1 MTEINN
7 NNARPCAG
15 TGVTVSAKK
24 SFLEKYVLP
33 VALKIAGQK
42 HVLSVRDGIIL
53 NMPFMLIGSFFLIF
67 AYLPVPGYPQLM
79 TDLFGATWQSKLL
92 YPVKATYD
100 IMAIISSFGIAY
112 RLAEKYRTID
122 PLTSGAVSLV
132 AFIMTIPQNIMFT
145 PPSGG
150 PAEFVKGVLPMGQI
164 GSQGLFVAILIA
176 LLSTEIYRFIS
187 NRNLVIRMP
196 EGVPPAVAKS
206 FLALVP
212 GFCVLAVVLALRL
225 LVEATPFGDIN
236 TMITDLVGIP
246 MSHIGGSLPG
256 MIVSVILIG
265 ILWTLGLHGDTIVL
279 VFIRPVWLT
288 NMSENL
294 AAFQNGLPIPHI
306 ITQQFYDL
314 WIAPGGTGAL
324 LGLVIFMLIRSRSVQ
339 MKQLGKIAA
348 PGSLFNISEPMV
360 FGIPLVM
367 NPYLVVPFILTPVV
381 LVIVS
386 YTAMATG
393 LVAPPA
399 GIALPF
405 TTPII
410 VSGYLATGGHVSGS
424 ILQIVNLAIS
434 LVMYYPFFRVWDNL
448 KFREEQQAN
457 QAAVSAPAEAVS
469 ERSTV

>member
-1 MTEINN
+1 M
-7 NNARPCAG
+7 
-15 TGVTVSAKK
+15 
-24 SFLEKYVLP
+24 
-33 VALKIAGQK
+33 
-42 HVLSVRDGIIL
+42 
-53 NMPFMLIGSFFLIF
+53 
-67 AYLPVPGYPQLM
+67 
-79 TDLFGATWQSKLL
+79 
-92 YPVKATYD
+92 
-100 IMAIISSFGIAY
+100 
-112 RLAEKYRTID
+112 
-122 PLTSGAVSLV
+122 
-132 AFIMTIPQNIMFT
+132 
-145 PPSGG
+145 
-150 PAEFVKGVLPMGQI
+150 
-164 GSQGLFVAILIA
+164 
-176 LLSTEIYRFIS
+176 
-187 NRNLVIRMP
+187 
-196 EGVPPAVAKS
+196 
-206 FLALVP
+206 
-212 GFCVLAVVLALRL
+212 LALRL

-410 VSGYLATGGHVSGS
+410 VSGYLATGGHISGS
-424 ILQIVNLAIS
+424 VLQIVNLAIS

-457 QAAVSAPAEAVS
+457 QTAAAAPVEAVS
-469 ERSTV
+469 ERSPG

>member
-1 MTEINN
+1 M
-7 NNARPCAG
+7 
-15 TGVTVSAKK
+15 
-24 SFLEKYVLP
+24 
-33 VALKIAGQK
+33 
-42 HVLSVRDGIIL
+42 
-53 NMPFMLIGSFFLIF
+53 
-67 AYLPVPGYPQLM
+67 
-79 TDLFGATWQSKLL
+79 
-92 YPVKATYD
+92 
-100 IMAIISSFGIAY
+100 
-112 RLAEKYRTID
+112 
-122 PLTSGAVSLV
+122 
-132 AFIMTIPQNIMFT
+132 
-145 PPSGG
+145 
-150 PAEFVKGVLPMGQI
+150 KGVLPMGQI

-448 KFREEQQAN
+448 QFREEQQAN
-457 QAAVSAPAEAVS
+457 QATVSAPAEAVS